1 MMKKNN
7 IYYNTK
13 IESLL
18 KAYPNSKFFLITDD
32 NLFSLYQNFLT
43 TTSANVDLSITT
55 IPEGE
60 KAKTIKEYQRVVEL
74 LIKAEIRRNDV
85 IVAFGGG
92 VVGDLAGFVA
102 ATILRGVTF
111 INIPTTLLAMVDSA
125 LGGKVG
131 INSEAGKNLIGAFK
145 NADKIIVNEQFL
157 KTLPQQELING
168 YGEIVKA
175 AFISDRTIF
184 SLLTDD
190 QPSLKLIKKV
200 QKVKLALV
208 KSDYFDKNKRQ
219 YLNFGHSFAHAIEKE
234 SNYQVPHGYAVFQ
247 GMEIALKIGMVLKI
261 TTPSDLRLLE
271 KYFSL
276 YQIKPYQKPYFK
288 LLKYLKNDKK
298 NTQELTT
305 LILIKERALIKTM
318 KEVELDELLSLAS
331 EL

>member
-32 NLFSLYQNFLT
+32 NLLSLYQNFLT
-43 TTSANVDLSITT
+43 TTFANVDLSITT

-168 YGEIVKA
+168 YGK
-175 AFISDRTIF
+175 
-184 SLLTDD
+184 
-190 QPSLKLIKKV
+190 
-200 QKVKLALV
+200 
-208 KSDYFDKNKRQ
+208 
-219 YLNFGHSFAHAIEKE
+219 
-234 SNYQVPHGYAVFQ
+234 
-247 GMEIALKIGMVLKI
+247 
-261 TTPSDLRLLE
+261 
-271 KYFSL
+271 
-276 YQIKPYQKPYFK
+276 
-288 LLKYLKNDKK
+288 
-298 NTQELTT
+298 
-305 LILIKERALIKTM
+305 
-318 KEVELDELLSLAS
+318 
-331 EL
+331 